1 MKLSWAGCND
11 INSNISKNVLKLNF
25 PTFILLSSRKSVRHK
40 NLAHVHVDSVSD
52 SPCVVEAEL
61 SLPATDVP
69 TAPLVTH
76 QGQI

>member
-1 MKLSWAGCND
+1 M
-11 INSNISKNVLKLNF
+11 
-25 PTFILLSSRKSVRHK
+25 RHK

-52 SPCVVEAEL
+52 SPCVVGAEL

-69 TAPLVTH
+69 IAPLVTH